1 VIDEGAWFFRFTNL
15 VKREKKVTRMDKRK
29 DGVER
34 YWKNVVAPRVRGG
47 YFGQKRERTRRMR
60 PISDLY
66 GIQKEE

>member
-1 VIDEGAWFFRFTNL
+1 MVFPIHKSG
-15 VKREKKVTRMDKRK
+15 KKGEKITRMEERK
-29 DGVER
+29 DGVKR